1 MEQASTAKISF
12 LRQNHGNEPLQ
23 QEKECADLTHCLIVL
38 EWNTEEKQNTLDF
51 IKGKCMDRNLS
62 PEVLDSM

>member
-12 LRQNHGNEPLQ
+12 LRQIMETNQLQ

-38 EWNTEEKQNTLDF
+38 EWNTEEKQNNF
-51 IKGKCMDRNLS
+51 GFYERQ
-62 PEVLDSM
+62 VYG